1 MSILQ
6 LPGPIAPVQPVTPVG
21 PVLPVLPVGPKGPIE
36 KNVGVPISV
45 FAGRV
50 LPKVSPTEYT
60 NESVVFKLLGELHV
74 PNGTLVVPIT
84 VPSIK

>member
-1 MSILQ
+1 
-6 LPGPIAPVQPVTPVG
+6 
-21 PVLPVLPVGPKGPIE
+21 
-36 KNVGVPISV
+36 VGVPISV
-45 FAGRV
+45 FAGKE

-60 NESVVFKLLGELHV
+60 KKSVVFKLLGELHV